1 MIPPRTYKS
10 AARDAAS
17 AQTRRRLLDAASEV
31 LNEASSLK
39 EVSLEAVA
47 RKAGVTRLTVYNQ
60 FGSRLGLMEAVFDL
74 RAEQGG
80 LFRLMEVFAMPDAH
94 AALEQVVAIFC
105 DFWSSAPPMLARLH
119 GAGEVDPELGA
130 AIRARNE
137 RRRRGLAA
145 LVGRLADAGE
155 VAAGRQA
162 DLVDLLF
169 ALTGFA
175 FFDELRHGGRS
186 AGEICELVRAQVRAA
201 VAAAR

>member
-1 MIPPRTYKS
+1 
-10 AARDAAS
+10 
-17 AQTRRRLLDAASEV
+17 V
-31 LNEASSLK
+31 
-39 EVSLEAVA
+39 V
-47 RKAGVTRLTVYNQ
+47 
-60 FGSRLGLMEAVFDL
+60 DL
-74 RAEQGG
+74 PVKQGG

>member
-1 MIPPRTYKS
+1 MIPPRPYKS

-80 LFRLMEVFAMPDAH
+80 LFRLMQVFATPDAH

-137 RRRRGLAA
+137 RRRRGLAT

-186 AGEICELVRAQVRAA
+186 PAAICELVRAQVRAA
-201 VAAAR
+201 VAAAG